1 MSPNGIVVTQSSS
14 PFFSRRTFWSIEKTM
29 SAVFPKTVSY
39 HLSVPAFGIW
49 GFNLATMTA
58 SAEPGPITAS
68 TRYLTDEVFRASQVF
83 GKDAAP
89 QPTPSRVNTI
99 FEPILY
105 QLYLKD
111 QRTPV
116 APQKPAS

>member
-1 MSPNGIVVTQSSS
+1 
-14 PFFSRRTFWSIEKTM
+14 
-29 SAVFPKTVSY
+29 
-39 HLSVPAFGIW
+39 
-49 GFNLATMTA
+49 
-58 SAEPGPITAS
+58 
-68 TRYLTDEVFRASQVF
+68 
-83 GKDAAP
+83 
-89 QPTPSRVNTI
+89 VNTI